1 MQKGAEDLGA
11 KSWSCK
17 EIFCW
22 Q

>member
-17 EIFCW
+17 KFFCG